1 MAVVFCP
8 SSGWMG
14 TDEDVEDISIAAKDG
29 SGLAENDVDTDDDA
43 REEVEED
50 TADDTVTAEVEEK
63 DAAPT

>member
-8 SSGWMG
+8 RSGWMG
-14 TDEDVEDISIAAKDG
+14 TDEDVEDISIAAEDG

>member
-14 TDEDVEDISIAAKDG
+14 TDEDVEDISIAAEDG

>member
-8 SSGWMG
+8 RSGWMG
-14 TDEDVEDISIAAKDG
+14 TDEDVKDISIAAEDG
-29 SGLAENDVDTDDDA
+29 SGLAENDVDTDDDE

>member
-1 MAVVFCP
+1 
-8 SSGWMG
+8 MG
-14 TDEDVEDISIAAKDG
+14 TDEDVEDISIAAEDG